1 MGFVLADTVNH
12 PSCIPTSSLISP
24 PPPHIPT
31 SLISPPPFHHLPYIT
46 IFTNTSLPPS
56 YFHLLPNI
64 PTSFP
69 IFPPPFHHLLLHIPT
84 SSVTSPPSPSHFHL
98 LFTSPLLPSHL
109 HLLIHNCPTSAN
121 ENSLLQLQFIH
132 ISSVQEPT
140 YTQSRCITLLTKFN
154 VVDNSKQGQK
164 TKRYKKAYAIGFFK
178 NNKRQTADVGD
189 VIKVAVRGETCRA
202 LIVGTRKPKG
212 DNMVPRY
219 DNNNI
224 VLVDENLA
232 PLGTRIRGPIPN
244 ILRKQR
250 DKYSKVLAIASK
262 FV

>member
-1 MGFVLADTVNH
+1 MLW
-12 PSCIPTSSLISP
+12 
-24 PPPHIPT
+24 
-31 SLISPPPFHHLPYIT
+31 
-46 IFTNTSLPPS
+46 
-56 YFHLLPNI
+56 
-64 PTSFP
+64 
-69 IFPPPFHHLLLHIPT
+69 
-84 SSVTSPPSPSHFHL
+84 
-98 LFTSPLLPSHL
+98 
-109 HLLIHNCPTSAN
+109 
-121 ENSLLQLQFIH
+121 
-132 ISSVQEPT
+132 
-140 YTQSRCITLLTKFN
+140 
-154 VVDNSKQGQK
+154 DNSKQGQK

-250 DKYSKVLAIASK
+250 DKYSKVFSYCFKICITFRTAHCENCSIFKLSLFDNPKVCLLPKI
-262 FV
+262 FFLFLNVWHT